1 MEPPV
6 RDVHALPVIK
16 CSSCDEDVDMMA
28 MGDHTCSTTTQAATV
43 PPTLPR
49 TRSFSSLRQQQQ
61 SRRPP
66 LPKIDPSAACMSIPL
81 IHCCAHR
88 IDIDLVRPPVWRG
101 ELTPAS
107 SGHSSLVSPASAT
120 SSSRPPW
127 PSSRKGSMPEVRRP
141 PSPELTNLDCA
152 FPPFPLPSKTATTR
166 KRDRAASQRSA
177 THRSRSKDTPTSVRA
192 DNLSRKGSANDS
204 LQSTSE
210 GRLVGKRS
218 RPSTPSSRN
227 GSVSTRSD
235 SRQQSV
241 DTVPQAHIQP
251 IDELATVPILEVDP
265 PIESSKPSLLARTF
279 PEPLPLRSPS
289 IDPGLSAFDFGTT
302 EITPSPPTKPNNEVI
317 SNASEIEDKTRSETH
332 PSYKAKR
339 PPPLAAQ
346 QSEPIINR
354 TKSPIS
360 PQPPSAGVFATTF
373 GKLFGRRPSNSRNPS
388 REVVRQALSDE
399 PETYEEGAERSYLLS
414 PDSEKEQSYLLSP
427 DSDKNFLSAEPSPIS
442 SNPGIS
448 PQPSPLHEESL
459 KALEGVI
466 PAPAAIPV
474 VVIEPIP
481 EMESSETAVVTQPDE
496 PLRFPRISR
505 IVEEPPSFISET
517 STRDSIDSASSYGSI
532 GFSERTTSSSSS
544 SSQPELLPS
553 KQLSNSSVADMPAPL
568 RPRIPA
574 LSPDSPTDPN
584 LRHGRLSPIPDMPGV
599 PNVPTDSLQPLCFDF
614 DVTPTPP
621 PAPVLA
627 RASTEPDTST
637 ARKPKYARPNKGVC
651 RGCSQVIL
659 ASQKS
664 VSSADGL
671 LTGRYHK
678 ECFVCRTCKVIF
690 PTAEFYVHDDK
701 PYCAQHYHE
710 VANSLCATCGKG
722 IEGLYMETANVA
734 GRGKEKHHPECL
746 KCTTCRIRL
755 DHDYFE
761 LSGKVYCERDAF
773 RLASVPKAREN
784 APSRPSPLVRE
795 YISSGQDGLVKGRN
809 FPERRTTRLLAMTK
823 T

>member
-1 MEPPV
+1 MCHNNSGRE
-6 RDVHALPVIK
+6 
-16 CSSCDEDVDMMA
+16 CSSKSSSDEIVQRLETA
-28 MGDHTCSTTTQAATV
+28 TTIKAT
-43 PPTLPR
+43 
-49 TRSFSSLRQQQQ
+49 SFTEDRSLR
-61 SRRPP
+61 
-66 LPKIDPSAACMSIPL
+66 C
-81 IHCCAHR
+81 
-88 IDIDLVRPPVWRG
+88 G
-101 ELTPAS
+101 
-107 SGHSSLVSPASAT
+107 GHSSLVSPASAT

-127 PSSRKGSMPEVRRP
+127 PPTRKGSMPEARRP

-152 FPPFPLPSKTATTR
+152 FPPFPLPSRAATTK
-166 KRDRAASQRSA
+166 KRDRAASQRSL
-177 THRSRSKDTPTSVRA
+177 THRSRSRGAPESARA

-204 LQSTSE
+204 VQSTSE
-210 GRLVGKRS
+210 SRLMGKRS

-227 GSVSTRSD
+227 GSLSTKSD

-241 DTVPQAHIQP
+241 DIVPQVHITP
-251 IDELATVPILEVDP
+251 IDELATVPVPEVHIP
-265 PIESSKPSLLARTF
+265 AEPKPFLLSRTYT
-279 PEPLPLRSPS
+279 EPLPLRSPS
-289 IDPGLSAFDFGTT
+289 MDPGLSAFDFGTT
-302 EITPSPPTKPNNEVI
+302 ETNTSPPTKPTNELI
-317 SNASEIEDKTRSETH
+317 SNAPEIENKPRSETH

-339 PPPLAAQ
+339 PPPLASQ
-346 QSEPIINR
+346 HSEPTISR
-354 TKSPIS
+354 TKSPMS

-373 GKLFGRRPSNSRNPS
+373 GRLFGRRPSNSPNPS
-388 REVVRQALSDE
+388 RDVARQALSDE
-399 PETYEEGAERSYLLS
+399 PEVYADGAERSYLRS
-414 PDSEKEQSYLLSP
+414 PDSETGRSYLLSP
-427 DSDKNFLSAEPSPIS
+427 DSDKEFLSAEPSPIS
-442 SNPGIS
+442 SIPETSPG
-448 PQPSPLHEESL
+448 PSPIHEESL

-474 VVIEPIP
+474 VVIEPTP
-481 EMESSETAVVTQPDE
+481 EKESTETAVVTRPEE

-517 STRDSIDSASSYGSI
+517 STRDSIDSASSYGSV

-544 SSQPELLPS
+544 SPQPELFPT
-553 KQLSNSSVADMPAPL
+553 KQFSDLSVADMPAPL

-584 LRHGRLSPIPDMPGV
+584 LQHGRLSPILDVADEPKV
-599 PNVPTDSLQPLCFDF
+599 PADSLQPLSFDF
-614 DVTPTPP
+614 DVTPSPP
-621 PAPVLA
+621 AAPVLS
-627 RASTEPDTST
+627 RASTEPDMST
-637 ARKPKYARPNKGVC
+637 VRKPKHARPNKGVC

-678 ECFVCRTCKVIF
+678 ECFVCRTCKAMF

-710 VANSLCATCGKG
+710 VANSLCASCGKG

-746 KCTTCRIRL
+746 KCTTCRVRL

-773 RLASVPKAREN
+773 RLASLPKAREN

-809 FPERRTTRLLAMTK
+809 FPERRTTRLLAMT
-823 T
+823 